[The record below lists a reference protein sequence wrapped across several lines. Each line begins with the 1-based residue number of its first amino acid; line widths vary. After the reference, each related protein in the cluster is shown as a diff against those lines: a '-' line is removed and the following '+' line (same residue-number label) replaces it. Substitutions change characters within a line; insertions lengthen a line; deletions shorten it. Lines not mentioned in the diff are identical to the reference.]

1 MLADPGVLSRRAGIA
16 LDPWQHTILESQSQA
31 LLINCSRQAGKSTGV
46 ALLIVQTLLQA
57 ERMVVLIAPAL
68 RQTKELMRKVLAFW
82 RRLGRPVEHTH
93 VTRTSLELENGSRLE
108 ALPGRADTIVGF
120 SAVDLLVTDEA
131 GLIDDDLYMS
141 VAPMLAVS
149 GGRLVAP
156 STPWGKRGWWYELWQ
171 QTDDPQV
178 ERIQVPATQVPRI
191 SREFLTRERRRIG
204 DYWFNQS
211 YMCVFQEA
219 VTAAFRESD
228 IDAMFSADVPRADW
242 LFAE

>member
-1 MLADPGVLSRRAGIA
+1 MLADPGVLAQRAGIA
-16 LDPWQHTILESQSQA
+16 LDPWQRTILESRSQA

-68 RQTKELMRKVLAFW
+68 RQTKELMRKVLSFW

-93 VTRTSLELENGSRLE
+93 VTRTTLELENGSRLE

-131 GLIDDDLYMS
+131 GLIDDDLYQS

-156 STPWGKRGWWYELWQ
+156 STPWGKRGWWYELWRN
-171 QTDDPQV
+171 TEDPDI
-178 ERIQVPATQVPRI
+178 ERIEVKATDVPRI
-191 SREFLTRERRRIG
+191 PREFLARERRRWG
-204 DYWFNQS
+204 DYFFNQA

-219 VTAAFRESD
+219 QSAAFRE
-228 IDAMFSADVPRADW
+228 ADVEKMFRPDVKRADW